1 MYYGCTIDTK
11 YGILSLIYVFIIL
24 TNHSGEGKPLKHAV
38 VLDIGSS
45 KIVSICAGRVGQ
57 DGMAVHGADVRSYSG
72 YRYGAFCDCKDMQR
86 AVIESLEATQ
96 RECGFRIREVSIS
109 VPAPFSK
116 LYIGTSSFASDSTP
130 KRITGTD
137 IDMLI
142 NTSLPEEA
150 PAGCRLIHSTPFT
163 YVLDGVTSQDLPAD
177 AAASRV
183 SAMVSHVYVRDEF
196 LAPVQEAVRQAG
208 MMPGVCISAPLA
220 QSLMLVPEK
229 DRKKPSVLLDVGY
242 THTDVCV
249 VLQSA
254 IVAQD
259 TLEIGGLHFANDL
272 AYGLEITQSVAELVK
287 RRYVFSL
294 DYQDSVELLRT
305 PQGTRSV
312 ERAQIQYILEER
324 AKELCFLADESM
336 RDMGVD
342 LRQSPVLCLTGG
354 GMAMMRGSREYLEDM
369 LGLKVRR
376 DMPWMPR
383 MNSPNY
389 ASAFGT
395 VEFVLHTNTEE
406 ALSQGEGGMFRK
418 LKELFVK

>member
-1 MYYGCTIDTK
+1 VISYAK
-11 YGILSLIYVFIIL
+11 HKV
-24 TNHSGEGKPLKHAV
+24 SGQEEKLLKHAV

-45 KIVSICAGRVGQ
+45 KVVSICAGRVGQ
-57 DGMAVHGADVRSYSG
+57 DGMAVHGADVRTYSG
-72 YRYGAFCDCKDMQR
+72 YRFGAFSDVKDLQR
-86 AVIESLEATQ
+86 AVLESLEALQ
-96 RECGFRIREVSIS
+96 RECGFRLREAAIAI
-109 VPAPFSK
+109 PAPFSK
-116 LYIGTSSFASDSTP
+116 LHIGTGSLSFESIP
-130 KRITGTD
+130 KRITGSD

-142 NTSLPEEA
+142 NKSLPEET
-150 PAGCRLIHSTPFT
+150 PAGCRLIHSTPFS
-163 YVLDGVTSQDLPAD
+163 YVLDGATMQELPAD
-177 AAASRV
+177 AAASRI
-183 SAMVSHVYVRDEF
+183 SAMVSHVYVREDF
-196 LAPVQEAVRQAG
+196 LNPVQEAVKQAG
-208 MMPGVCISAPLA
+208 LLPGMCISAPLA
-220 QSLMLVPEK
+220 QALMLIPEK
-229 DRKKPSVLLDVGY
+229 DRQKPCVLLDVGY

-312 ERAQIQYILEER
+312 DRAHIQYILEER
-324 AKELCFLADESM
+324 AKELCFMVDDSM
-336 RDMGVD
+336 RDLGVD
-342 LRQSPVLCLTGG
+342 VRQSPILCLTGG
-354 GMAMMRGSREYLEDM
+354 GLAMMRGSREYLEDM

-395 VEFVLHTNTEE
+395 LEFVLHTGSED
-406 ALSQGEGGMFRK
+406 AIPQAEGGVLRR

>member
-1 MYYGCTIDTK
+1 
-11 YGILSLIYVFIIL
+11 
-24 TNHSGEGKPLKHAV
+24 LKHAV

-45 KIVSICAGRVGQ
+45 KVVSICAGRVGQ
-57 DGMAVHGADVRSYSG
+57 DGMAVHGADVRAYSG
-72 YRYGAFCDCKDMQR
+72 YRHGAFSDIKDMQR
-86 AVIESLEATQ
+86 AIVESLEATQ
-96 RECGFRIREVSIS
+96 RECGFRLREVAIS

-116 LYIGTSSFASDSTP
+116 LHIGTGSFASDSTP
-130 KRITGTD
+130 KRITSTD

-142 NTSLPEEA
+142 NTSLPEES
-150 PAGCRLIHSTPFT
+150 PAGCRLIHSTPYT

-177 AAASRV
+177 AAASRA
-183 SAMVSHVYVRDEF
+183 SAMVSHVYVCDEF

-208 MMPGVCISAPLA
+208 MLPGVCISAPLA
-220 QSLMLVPEK
+220 QSLMLIPEK
-229 DRKKPSVLLDVGY
+229 DRQKPCVLLDVGY

-249 VLQSA
+249 ALQSA

-259 TLEIGGLHFANDL
+259 TLEIGGMHFTNDL
-272 AYGLEITQSVAELVK
+272 AYGFEITQSVAELVK

-324 AKELCFLADESM
+324 AKELCFMVDDSM
-336 RDMGVD
+336 REMGVD
-342 LRQSPVLCLTGG
+342 MRQPPVLCLTGG
-354 GMAMMRGSREYLEDM
+354 GMAMIRGSREYLEDM
-369 LGLKVRR
+369 LGMKVRR

-395 VEFVLHTNTEE
+395 LEFVLHTGSED
-406 ALSQGEGGMFRK
+406 ALSQGEGGVLRR

>member
-1 MYYGCTIDTK
+1 M
-11 YGILSLIYVFIIL
+11 
-24 TNHSGEGKPLKHAV
+24 KHAV

-45 KIVSICAGRVGQ
+45 KIVSICASRVGQ
-57 DGMAVHGADVRSYSG
+57 DGMAVHGADVRAYSG
-72 YRYGAFCDCKDMQR
+72 YRYGAFSDIKDMQR
-86 AVIESLEATQ
+86 AVLESLEATQ
-96 RECGFRIREVSIS
+96 RECGVRLREVAIS
-109 VPAPFSK
+109 VPAPFSR
-116 LYIGTSSFASDSTP
+116 LFIGTGSFASDSVP

-142 NTSLPEEA
+142 NTSLPEDP
-150 PAGCRLIHSTPFT
+150 PAGCRLIHSTPYS
-163 YVLDGVTSQDLPAD
+163 YVLDGVTTQDIPVD
-177 AAASRV
+177 KAASRV
-183 SAMVSHVYVRDEF
+183 SAMVSHVYVCEEF
-196 LAPVQEAVRQAG
+196 LAVVQEAVRQAG
-208 MMPGVCISAPLA
+208 MLPGVCINAPLA
-220 QSLMLVPEK
+220 QSLMLIPEK
-229 DRKKPSVLLDVGY
+229 DRQRPCVLLDVGY

-259 TLEIGGLHFANDL
+259 TLEIGGIHFTNDL
-272 AYGLEITQSVAELVK
+272 AYGLEIPQSVAELVK

-312 ERAQIQYILEER
+312 ERAHIQYILEER
-324 AKELCFLADESM
+324 AKELCFMVDDSM
-336 RDMGVD
+336 REIGVD
-342 LRQSPVLCLTGG
+342 MRQSPMLCLTGG

-369 LGLKVRR
+369 LGMKVRR

-395 VEFVLHTNTEE
+395 LEFVLHTNSENTLPQ
-406 ALSQGEGGMFRK
+406 AEGGVLRR